1 MGPGSSD
8 KMRTHPSYSETPYMS
23 AEARE
28 SWSIRETFTFE
39 GQAARYGRLGEADRP
54 PLVLLHGT
62 PFSSI
67 VWRRIAPHLTGHRQV
82 FYFDLLGYGRSEM
95 RPNQDV
101 SLAVQ
106 GCLFAA
112 LLKHW
117 RLAHPDVVAHDFGG
131 CTALRAH
138 LLHGCDYRS
147 LTLIDPVALA
157 PWGSPFVRHVRDHEA
172 AFAGLP
178 PYIHAAILPAYIA
191 GAAFRPL
198 SGDVL
203 QLYVDP
209 WLSVSG
215 QAAFYRQIAQMDQ
228 RYTDEIEARY
238 GEIRCPVRILWGKED
253 TWIPIERGREL
264 VSRIP
269 GATLREVPGAGHLIQ
284 EDAPEAIVAAL
295 LGDLTAPR

>member
-1 MGPGSSD
+1 V
-8 KMRTHPSYSETPYMS
+8 
-23 AEARE
+23 
-28 SWSIRETFTFE
+28 
-39 GQAARYGRLGEADRP
+39 RYGSLGEATRP

-67 VWRRIAPHLTGHRQV
+67 VWRRIAPHLTEHRQV

-101 SLAVQ
+101 SLAAQ
-106 GCLFAA
+106 GRLFAA

-117 RLAHPDVVAHDFGG
+117 RLAQPDVVAHDFGG

-138 LLHGCDYRS
+138 LLHGSDYRS
-147 LTLIDPVALA
+147 LTLVDPVALA
-157 PWGSPFVRHVRDHEA
+157 PWGSAFVRHVGDHEA

-178 PYIHAAILPAYIA
+178 PHIHAAILPAYIT

-198 SGDVL
+198 SLDVL
-203 QLYVDP
+203 RLYVDP
-209 WLSVSG
+209 WLGASG

-228 RYTDEIEARY
+228 RYTDEIETRY
-238 GEIRCPVRILWGKED
+238 GEMRCPVRILWGEED
-253 TWIPIERGREL
+253 TWIPLERGREL

-269 GATLREVPGAGHLIQ
+269 GATLRIVPEAGHLVQ
-284 EDAPEAIVAAL
+284 EDAPEAMVAAL
-295 LGDLTAPR
+295 LGNLTGRW

>member
-1 MGPGSSD
+1 MSVEAPAPWSF
-8 KMRTHPSYSETPYMS
+8 PSET
-23 AEARE
+23 
-28 SWSIRETFTFE
+28 FLFE
-39 GQAARYGRLGEADRP
+39 GQAVRYGSLGRTDRR
-54 PLVLLHGT
+54 PLVLVHGT

-67 VWRRIAPHLTGHRQV
+67 VWRRIAPHLTEHRRV
-82 FYFDLLGYGRSEM
+82 LYYDLLGYGRSEM
-95 RPNQDV
+95 RANQDV

-106 GCLFAA
+106 GRLFAA
-112 LLKHW
+112 LLGHW
-117 RLAHPDVVAHDFGG
+117 RLSRPDVIAHDFGG

-138 LLHGCDYRS
+138 LLHRCEYNS

-178 PYIHAAILPAYIA
+178 PYVHAAILPAYIG

-198 SGDVL
+198 SAPAL

-209 WLSVSG
+209 WLGAAG

-228 RYTDEIEARY
+228 RYTDEIEPRY
-238 GEIRCPVRILWGKED
+238 GEMRCPVSIIWGEQD
-253 TWIPIERGREL
+253 SWIPVERGREL
-264 VSRIP
+264 ARRI
-269 GATLREVPGAGHLIQ
+269 ASSSLRIVPEAGHLVQ

-295 LGDLTAPR
+295 LGSLA

>member
-1 MGPGSSD
+1 MPVETAAPWSLPETYLFGGQTIRFGSL
-8 KMRTHPSYSETPYMS
+8 
-23 AEARE
+23 
-28 SWSIRETFTFE
+28 
-39 GQAARYGRLGEADRP
+39 GRADRP

-62 PFSSI
+62 PFSSV
-67 VWRRIAPHLTGHRQV
+67 VWRRIAPHLAEHRQV
-82 FYFDLLGYGRSEM
+82 FYYDLLGYGRSEM

-106 GCLFAA
+106 GRLFGA
-112 LLKHW
+112 LLSHW
-117 RLAHPDVVAHDFGG
+117 CLSKPDVVAHDFGG

-138 LLHGCDYRS
+138 LLHGCEYRS

-178 PYIHAAILPAYIA
+178 SYIHAAILPAYIG

-198 SGDVL
+198 PASTL

-209 WLSVSG
+209 WVGACG

-228 RYTDEIEARY
+228 RYTDEIESRY
-238 GEIRCPVRILWGKED
+238 GEMRCPVRIIWGEQD
-253 TWIPIERGREL
+253 SWIPVERGREL
-264 VSRIP
+264 ARRIA
-269 GATLREVPGAGHLIQ
+269 GSSLRVVPEAGHLVQ
-284 EDAPEAIVAAL
+284 EDAPEAVVAAL
-295 LGDLTAPR
+295 LGDLS